1 MIAFFSVSALIII
14 LLHYICFL
22 QSFSLSSFALKLL
35 PLLFACIFIILLFI
49 VHKYNGL
56 GAAFL
61 HIFTYGWLGF
71 IFLWFCLSM
80 LFILLKICHL
90 NLPQYLP
97 LIIASVLTLIATF
110 NAFRTPAIKQI
121 ELFSEKI
128 KKPLLIA
135 QISDTHLGKN
145 ISPKRLEKALKKI
158 SAHNP
163 DIIIFTGDVFEET
176 ENMQPYIDLIKN
188 LKAPCGKYVISGNHE
203 YYGGL
208 AQNKEIFRQAELAD
222 LDNTTVQTCG
232 IIINGVSDIPDK
244 NFLNNLKKQE
254 QFSILLSHQP
264 NDFEKL
270 ASKIDLMLSGHTHA
284 GQIFPFNYLVAL
296 RYKYVSGLYKY
307 GESNLY
313 VNPGTF
319 YWGPSMR
326 LLTSNEITLIKL
338 NEK

>member
-1 MIAFFSVSALIII
+1 MIIFFIIFVSLII
-14 LLHYICFL
+14 LMHYICFL
-22 QSFSLSSFALKLL
+22 QSFVLSSWFLKLL
-35 PLLFACIFIILLFI
+35 PSLLACLLVFLLFA
-49 VHKYNGL
+49 VRNYNGF

-61 HIFTYGWLGF
+61 HIFTHNWLGF

-80 LFILLKICHL
+80 LFILLKICHV
-90 NLPQYLP
+90 NLPVYLP
-97 LIIASVLTLIATF
+97 LIIAFALTAFATW
-110 NAFRTPAIKQI
+110 NAFRTPLIKQI
-121 ELFSEKI
+121 EITNSKI

-145 ISPKRLEKALKKI
+145 INPKRLEKALTNL

-163 DIIIFTGDVFEET
+163 DLIVFTGDIFEET
-176 ENMQPYIDLIKN
+176 KNMQPYIDLIKN
-188 LKAPCGKYVISGNHE
+188 LKAPCGKYVVSGNHE

-208 AQNKEIFRQAELAD
+208 AQAKELFKQAGLTD
-222 LDNTTVQTCG
+222 LDNKTIKTCDLVV
-232 IIINGVSDIPDK
+232 NGVSDTPDK
-244 NFLNNLKKQE
+244 NFLNSLEKQE
-254 QFSILLSHQP
+254 NFSILLSHQP
-264 NDFEKL
+264 NNFKEL
-270 ASKIDLMLSGHTHA
+270 SNKIDLMLSGHTHA

-296 RYKYVSGLYKY
+296 RYKYVSGLYKQ

-326 LLTSNEITLIKL
+326 LFTNNEITLFKL

>member
-1 MIAFFSVSALIII
+1 MIIFFIIFVSLII
-14 LLHYICFL
+14 LMHYICFL
-22 QSFSLSSFALKLL
+22 QSFALSSWFLKLL
-35 PLLFACIFIILLFI
+35 PSLLACLLVFLLFA
-49 VHKYNGL
+49 VRNYNGF

-61 HIFTYGWLGF
+61 HIFTHNWLGF

-80 LFILLKICHL
+80 LFMFLKICHV
-90 NLPQYLP
+90 NLPVYLP
-97 LIIASVLTLIATF
+97 LIIAFVLTLFATW
-110 NAFRTPAIKQI
+110 NAFRTPLIKQI
-121 ELFSEKI
+121 EITNPKI

-145 ISPKRLEKALKKI
+145 INPKRLEKALTNL

-163 DIIIFTGDVFEET
+163 DLIVFTGDIFEET

-188 LKAPCGKYVISGNHE
+188 LKAPCGKYVVSGNHE

-208 AQNKEIFRQAELAD
+208 AKNKELFKQAGLTD
-222 LDNTTVQTCG
+222 LDNKTIKTCDLV
-232 IIINGVSDIPDK
+232 INGVSDTPDK
-244 NFLNNLKKQE
+244 NFLNSLEKQE
-254 QFSILLSHQP
+254 NFSILLSHQP
-264 NDFEKL
+264 NNFKEL
-270 ASKIDLMLSGHTHA
+270 SNKIDLMLSGHTHA
-284 GQIFPFNYLVAL
+284 GQIFPFNFLVAL
-296 RYKYVSGLYKY
+296 RYKYVSGLYKQ

-326 LLTSNEITLIKL
+326 LFTNNEITLFKL

>member
-1 MIAFFSVSALIII
+1 MILFFSVFAFIII

-22 QSFSLSSFALKLL
+22 QSFALSSFILKLL
-35 PLLFACIFIILLFI
+35 PLLFACILILLLFI
-49 VHKYNGL
+49 VHKYNGF

-80 LFILLKICHL
+80 LFILLKICHID
-90 NLPQYLP
+90 LPVYLP
-97 LIIASVLTLIATF
+97 LIIAAVLTLFATF
-110 NAFRTPAIKQI
+110 TAFRTPTIKQI
-121 ELFSEKI
+121 EISSEKI
-128 KKPLLIA
+128 KNPVLIA

-145 ISPKRLEKALKKI
+145 ISHKRLEKALKKV
-158 SAHNP
+158 SEHNP
-163 DIIIFTGDVFEET
+163 DIIVFTGDIFEET
-176 ENMQPYIDLIKN
+176 ENMQPYIELIKN

-208 AQNKEIFRQAELAD
+208 AQNKELFKQAGLTD
-222 LDNTTVQTCG
+222 LDNKTVQTCA
-232 IIINGVSDIPDK
+232 ITINGVSDIPDQK
-244 NFLNNLKKQE
+244 FLNNLEKQE
-254 QFSILLSHQP
+254 QFSVLLKHQP

-270 ASKIDLMLSGHTHA
+270 APKIDLMLSGHTHA

-296 RYKYVSGLYKY
+296 RYKYVKGLYKY

-326 LLTSNEITLIKL
+326 LLTNNEITLIKL